1 MIKLGRKK
9 TALFIAAFLPFV
21 FVVGFFSFIH
31 QDTYD
36 DFLEVKLSLD
46 KKLVLSIQDSSGIEV
61 LDSLDELSAKKIVT
75 SITSISN
82 QTNKYGYDLEA
93 IYNQFSLSF
102 NNEFQH
108 SSTLD
113 TLNALLGFS
122 EELKMAE
129 FIDVRNELIYSA
141 IRSSIL
147 NKVANDLSELVKK
160 DKAIKFTFKFKSL
173 FRRCVK
179 ENYNPGI
186 KDSSIEK
193 VLYNVING
201 KFTYLSNRFWLRT
214 SSTFK
219 IFVFGVGL
227 IILFTSFYGSIKLI
241 LKFKNQSK

>member
-1 MIKLGRKK
+1 
-9 TALFIAAFLPFV
+9 
-21 FVVGFFSFIH
+21 
-31 QDTYD
+31 
-36 DFLEVKLSLD
+36 
-46 KKLVLSIQDSSGIEV
+46 
-61 LDSLDELSAKKIVT
+61 
-75 SITSISN
+75 
-82 QTNKYGYDLEA
+82 
-93 IYNQFSLSF
+93 
-102 NNEFQH
+102 
-108 SSTLD
+108 
-113 TLNALLGFS
+113 
-122 EELKMAE
+122 MAE
-129 FIDVRNELIYSA
+129 FIDVKNELIYSA

-219 IFVFGVGL
+219 VFVFGVGL
-227 IILFTSFYGSIKLI
+227 IILFTSLYGLYKLI
-241 LKFKNQSK
+241 LNFKNQSK